1 MSGYKP
7 VAQRRPS
14 SRAVFTIREVDHR
27 HQKNG
32 VKSATLRCTTSVNGV
47 DMPFNVFVNGGNY
60 DRMVPF
66 MYIGRSLML
75 EGVYS
80 QNNTFVC
87 KKVIEDV
94 TEQSQAA

>member
-1 MSGYKP
+1 MSYKP
-7 VAQRRPS
+7 VAQRKKS
-14 SRAVFTIREVDHR
+14 SRAVFTIKQVDHR

-32 VKSATLRCTTSVNGV
+32 VKSATLRCTTEVAGV
-47 DMPFNVFVNGGNY
+47 AMPFNVFVNGGNY
-60 DRMVPF
+60 AAMVPYMF
-66 MYIGRSLML
+66 IGRSLML

-94 TEQSQAA
+94 TEIQQAA

>member
-7 VAQRRPS
+7 VAKRRPS
-14 SRAVFTIREVDHR
+14 SRAVFTIREIDHR

-32 VKSATLRCTTSVNGV
+32 VKSATLRCTTAVNGV
-47 DMPFNVFVNGGNY
+47 EMPFNVFVNGGNY
-60 DRMVPF
+60 DRMVPY
-66 MYIGRSLML
+66 MYKGRSLML

-94 TEQSQAA
+94 TDVPRAA